1 MRRTFECFS
10 DAAEAHAAAGNL
22 DASSNARLGA
32 LRCAEQAMDLLEFRA
47 LAKLRDGRQG
57 ERPTSSLSE
66 FTEDETRF
74 VRALVAAGRADDVR
88 NHFAGASLAVAF
100 ARDAFAPALAGAL
113 IRKSERREP
122 TAEDAPDA
130 RDVLERAGPTDSG
143 DPDPDRRVPVVSESA
158 CWRRLSFALR
168 AVDAQR
174 KLGAL
179 AVTWRP
185 RGVVGEA
192 PGDAAGP
199 GESLGATRAAG
210 YAAPSALPA
219 GTHRAFRKARG
230 AFLRTYLDLLIARFA
245 ARRRGISEEGG
256 GTPNDTND
264 ANETVPPRVAAAGAA
279 LRVEPLMLQFS
290 VGAFG
295 DLMAEDEAFAAA
307 EADEETREARRARS
321 AEANG
326 ETND

>member
-1 MRRTFECFS
+1 MFPLYPLSARDSAAFAAASADECCGASATAPLAEYASVWTFEGGNCSLYYGTRHGGGPRVEPRAGAVSGWSVFPFNESDVVDLIDYSCLNGWTMGNIAFS
-10 DAAEAHAAAGNL
+10 PADAVRFWHAL
-22 DASSNARLGA
+22 LVDRSPLGA
-32 LRCAEQAMDLLEFRA
+32 
-47 LAKLRDGRQG
+47 DG
-57 ERPTSSLSE
+57 
-66 FTEDETRF
+66 
-74 VRALVAAGRADDVR
+74 VA
-88 NHFAGASLAVAF
+88 
-100 ARDAFAPALAGAL
+100 
-113 IRKSERREP
+113 
-122 TAEDAPDA
+122 
-130 RDVLERAGPTDSG
+130 
-143 DPDPDRRVPVVSESA
+143 
-158 CWRRLSFALR
+158 
-168 AVDAQR
+168 
-174 KLGAL
+174 
-179 AVTWRP
+179 
-185 RGVVGEA
+185 
-192 PGDAAGP
+192 
-199 GESLGATRAAG
+199 
-210 YAAPSALPA
+210 ALPA